1 MERQQILHCPTCQS
15 LPRVLY
21 VSGPFG
27 QAEYAS
33 IALSRRVSHDDGT
46 FGGVVVAS
54 LRLSYFRD
62 LLGQLAV
69 GPHGTISVLRN
80 DGTVFMRLPFDR
92 QRHWPCRGAGYA
104 G

>member
-1 MERQQILHCPTCQS
+1 MSAR
-15 LPRVLY
+15 
-21 VSGPFG
+21 PFG

-33 IALSRRVSHDDGT
+33 IALSRRISHDDGT

-69 GPHGTISVLRN
+69 GSHGTISVLRT
-80 DGTVFMRLPFDR
+80 DGTVVMRLPFDR
-92 QRHWPCRGAGYA
+92 NDIGRIAASGCAG
-104 G
+104 